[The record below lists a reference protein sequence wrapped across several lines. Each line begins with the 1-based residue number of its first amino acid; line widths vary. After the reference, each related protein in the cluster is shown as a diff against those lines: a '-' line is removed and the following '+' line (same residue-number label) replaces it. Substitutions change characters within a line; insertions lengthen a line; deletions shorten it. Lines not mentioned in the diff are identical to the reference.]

1 MSRARRKNPDR
12 LSVRDIKFRIDF
24 ERAYGMKME
33 DVRRDLLVM
42 RERMRLRSGSPRLG
56 AF

>member
-12 LSVRDIKFRIDF
+12 LSVREIKFRIDF

-42 RERMRLRSGSPRLG
+42 RERMRLKSDIWR
-56 AF
+56 